1 MTTEI
6 NSSIA
11 TQSGTRP
18 QLLAFLRTLVQQSHD
33 TPTESTLVTDTDTLT
48 DPTPHPLA
56 GSWQD
61 AWIISHSQNSTSPLI
76 GLIVLHPIAT
86 AVRAVR
92 VNGQWDI
99 PKPEHNINAKRVV
112 VNNENYE
119 VVVESGP
126 IVPINVFD
134 SNEGWIVSG
143 STDPWGHSVSP
154 RLRAILDSFTHS
166 DGGWVPVYSTC
177 LASELA
183 SSITFG
189 PYNDRFATY
198 SEAVAATPSDG
209 FVLSLAVESLS
220 AEIEALGFGSPV
232 LVDTNFPSTHRPMT
246 RAGRTSK

>member
-1 MTTEI
+1 MTTQI

-33 TPTESTLVTDTDTLT
+33 TPTESTLVTDTLT
-48 DPTPHPLA
+48 DHTSHPLA

-61 AWIISHSQNSTSPLI
+61 EWIVAHSQTSTSPLI

-99 PKPEHNINAKRVV
+99 PKPEHNTNRVV
-112 VNNENYE
+112 LNNENYE

-134 SNEGWIVSG
+134 GNEGWIVSG

-154 RLRAILDSFTHS
+154 RLRAILDSFKHL
-166 DGGWVPVYSTC
+166 DGEWVPVYSTC

-198 SEAVAATPSDG
+198 SEAVAAMPSDG

-220 AEIEALGFGSPV
+220 AEIEVLGFGSPV
-232 LVDTNFPSTHRPMT
+232 LVGTNFPSTHRPMT